1 MNREKEIHRRRL
13 VKCKEILIQDLKK
26 IKDEKAYSN
35 ATLEDIIKSNN
46 YFFVAE
52 DKDGLYYI
60 RELIEIAYNKCDNKE
75 KVEKEMDSFIEEE
88 MKKFNNS
95 LESSTAKTFFKL
107 EHLEIIIQHLTEVS
121 YGKLT
126 IFKLTFAF
134 IPPNS
139 NFR

>member
-52 DKDGLYYI
+52 DKYGLYYI

-95 LESSTAKTFFKL
+95 LESSTAKAFFKL
-107 EHLEIIIQHLTEVS
+107 EHLEIIIQHLTEVN

-134 IPPNS
+134 IPPIPNL
-139 NFR
+139 R

>member
-126 IFKLTFAF
+126 IFKLIFAF
-134 IPPNS
+134 IPPIP